1 MRWWIFHL
9 IYCDN
14 NFLMCL
20 SSTIY
25 LQYSGNRSESR
36 SVASESLRPRG
47 LYGPWNS
54 PGQKTGVGSLSLL
67 QWIFPAWGSNPG
79 LLHCRWILYQLSH
92 KGSPS
97 VKDVHIFKRR
107 RNGVKLREL
116 EKRLCVESW
125 VSEPANFWTDFKL
138 SVRTELVGLVRS

>member
-1 MRWWIFHL
+1 MA
-9 IYCDN
+9 
-14 NFLMCL
+14 L
-20 SSTIY
+20 SWKQEKPLNY
-25 LQYSGNRSESR
+25 FKDLKWSESR

-67 QWIFPAWGSNPG
+67 QWIFPTWGSNPG
-79 LLHCRWILYQLSH
+79 LLNCRWILYQLSH

-97 VKDVHIFKRR
+97 IKDVHIFKRR

-138 SVRTELVGLVRS
+138 SVRTELVGLVRSWGKQFSNLDNSH